1 MGETT
6 MLTRLSSQAL
16 GIAALS
22 LLLCLPAQAQR
33 VEVGTGVFCDT
44 QKQMERFVAL
54 FDGDEETAVNDVN
67 AEANDPSA
75 CGFGTIA
82 YVRGPEI
89 ATARATTGTSTF
101 HIVRVLVV
109 AVLTEAGFR
118 SAAPAPLFAVE
129 QVDEREA

>member
-1 MGETT
+1 
-6 MLTRLSSQAL
+6 MLTRLSSQVL

-33 VEVGTGVFCDT
+33 VEVGTGVLCDT

-54 FDGDEETAVNDVN
+54 FDGDEETAVNAVN
-67 AEANDPSA
+67 AESNDPSA

-89 ATARATTGTSTF
+89 ATAPARTGTSTF

-118 SAAPAPLFAVE
+118 PSAPAPFFSVE

>member
-1 MGETT
+1 
-6 MLTRLSSQAL
+6 MLTRLSSQVL

-22 LLLCLPAQAQR
+22 LLLCLPSQARGVQ
-33 VEVGTGVFCDT
+33 VGTGVLCDT

-54 FDGDEETAVNDVN
+54 FDGDEENAVNAVN

-89 ATARATTGTSTF
+89 ATAPSPCSPRRASAPPRPRRSSRSSRWTSA
-101 HIVRVLVV
+101 RLS
-109 AVLTEAGFR
+109 GGYR
-118 SAAPAPLFAVE
+118 RMRRR
-129 QVDEREA
+129 ERWRGSDGSS

>member
-1 MGETT
+1 MPAGAGTAG
-6 MLTRLSSQAL
+6 R
-16 GIAALS
+16 GRHRRS
-22 LLLCLPAQAQR
+22 LR
-33 VEVGTGVFCDT
+33 HT
-44 QKQMERFVAL
+44 L
-54 FDGDEETAVNDVN
+54 FDGDEENAVN

-89 ATARATTGTSTF
+89 TTARARTGTSTF

-109 AVLTEAGFR
+109 AVLTEVGFR
-118 SAAPAPLFAVE
+118 PAAPAPFFSVE

>member
-1 MGETT
+1 
-6 MLTRLSSQAL
+6 MLTRLSSQVL

-33 VEVGTGVFCDT
+33 VEVGTGVLCDT

-54 FDGDEETAVNDVN
+54 FDGDEETAVNAVN

-89 ATARATTGTSTF
+89 ATARARTGTSTF

-118 SAAPAPLFAVE
+118 PSAPAPFFSVE